1 MVIEYS
7 KFKMEKIEN
16 APFYNLSILS
26 VVNAGKE
33 NEREEFKIIGYGIPF
48 DSCIKRIVDYEINR
62 IEGIYTI
69 KEYVEK
75 YEELVNKIGNEF
87 E

>member
-1 MVIEYS
+1 MVIEYG
-7 KFKMEKIEN
+7 KFKMEKLKD
-16 APFYNLSILS
+16 APFYNLSVLS

-33 NEREEFKIIGYGIPF
+33 NEREEFKIIGYGMPF
-48 DSCIKRIVDYEINR
+48 DSCIKRIVDYEINQ

>member
-1 MVIEYS
+1 MVVEYD
-7 KFKMEKIEN
+7 KFKMEKLEDL
-16 APFYNLSILS
+16 PFYNLSILS

-33 NEREEFKIIGYGIPF
+33 NERKEFKVIGYGMPF
-48 DSCIKRIVDYEINR
+48 DSCIRRIVDYEMSQ
-62 IEGIYTI
+62 IEGTYTI
-69 KEYVEK
+69 KEYIDK

>member
-1 MVIEYS
+1 MVIEYG
-7 KFKMEKIEN
+7 KFKMEKLED
-16 APFYNLSILS
+16 APFYNLSVLS

-33 NEREEFKIIGYGIPF
+33 NEREEFKIIGYGMPF
-48 DSCIKRIVDYEINR
+48 DSCIKRIVDYEINQ

>member
-1 MVIEYS
+1 MVIEYG
-7 KFKMEKIEN
+7 KFKMEKLED
-16 APFYNLSILS
+16 APFYNLSVLS

-33 NEREEFKIIGYGIPF
+33 NEREEFKIVGYGMPF
-48 DSCIKRIVDYEINR
+48 DSCIKRIVDYEIKQ
-62 IEGIYTI
+62 IEGVYTI

>member
-1 MVIEYS
+1 MVS
-7 KFKMEKIEN
+7 LKWRNLKMLHFI
-16 APFYNLSILS
+16 ILS
-26 VVNAGKE
+26 VLSVINAGKE
-33 NEREEFKIIGYGIPF
+33 NEREEFKIIGYGMPF
-48 DSCIKRIVDYEINR
+48 DSCIKRIVDYEINQ